1 MVLEVDRY
9 KQQLEELEK
18 RLENEKII
26 SEVQAAAL
34 KQLNSEK
41 LLTAQHLIVEA
52 SESDPQSLLQP
63 ERQGLDFKSNSS
75 SPMNNLEHKSLNV
88 FFGDNFMSVKETA
101 TVHMTTPS
109 ESSRSNLSPDLRT
122 ASLPGMDTDS
132 KSKTLK
138 IPLEVRTLQLH

>member
-52 SESDPQSLLQP
+52 SESDP
-63 ERQGLDFKSNSS
+63 
-75 SPMNNLEHKSLNV
+75 
-88 FFGDNFMSVKETA
+88 
-101 TVHMTTPS
+101 
-109 ESSRSNLSPDLRT
+109 
-122 ASLPGMDTDS
+122 
-132 KSKTLK
+132 
-138 IPLEVRTLQLH
+138 